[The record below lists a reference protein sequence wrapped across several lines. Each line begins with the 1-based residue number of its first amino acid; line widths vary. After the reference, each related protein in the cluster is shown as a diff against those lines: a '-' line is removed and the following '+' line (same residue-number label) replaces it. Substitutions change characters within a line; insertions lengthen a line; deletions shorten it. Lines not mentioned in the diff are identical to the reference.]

1 MVGGGGWVL
10 GGVGRPG
17 LPLCRPEI
25 EIEIEITI
33 IRDRDR
39 DSLIGFERTLRKS
52 YDLKWI
58 P

>member
-1 MVGGGGWVL
+1 ML

-25 EIEIEITI
+25 EIEIEIAI

-52 YDLKWI
+52 CDFKWI